1 MFTSILWGVCKLNVI
16 AFIVGL
22 ILLLGV
28 GIPVSQQVIDEAN
41 LTGISA
47 TVVAFIPVF
56 LAVGALVADFLNE
69 RSKKR
74 NCKNWRISLKKLSY
88 YFRGDLD
95 VFRDLPIFYM
105 RSVQIE

>member
-1 MFTSILWGVCKLNVI
+1 MTFTFLWGVCKLNVI
-16 AFIVGL
+16 GFIVGL

-28 GIPVSQQVIDEAN
+28 GIPVSTQVIDEAN

-69 RSKKR
+69 RLRKR
-74 NCKNWRISLKKLSY
+74 NSTNRRTRLNKLSNN
-88 YFRGDLD
+88 FRGDLD
-95 VFRDLPIFYM
+95 LFRDLPFFLNPE
-105 RSVQIE
+105 RSN